1 MRFFGLGRFTVR
13 TFVTCFG
20 MTGLAVGLTMT
31 VFHMQPFGALRT
43 FKFMAFA

>member
-1 MRFFGLGRFTVR
+1 MAVFVLGGLAVR
-13 TFVTCFG
+13 PFVACFC
-20 MTGLAVGLTMT
+20 MTGLAVGFTMT